1 MPKKMTRAA
10 LALAGL
16 LVVSCAGGCS
26 VARFRQQDELP
37 DTSNQVNQQP
47 QESQPVTL
55 EQEDLVYEKQ
65 LTLPS
70 GAVAATYRAELP
82 QLAESGSKAPT
93 IKKINQYYESELATL
108 KEDCDSYFSQVQAS
122 YGESWQTAQQATA
135 IYHVEYTYEPLE
147 LTDQRVSLLRTY
159 RYQDINQ
166 QEKVIY
172 IGDMFDVGTG
182 WPVKL
187 EELFQGE
194 QSEVEQTL
202 NELVESWCETN
213 QVERSWLPQVTLE
226 QQENDFA
233 LGENTLYLCLA
244 ETGVRTDSPGSYL
257 VEIPLE
263 ELQDLL
269 AQDIWQPDEEDN
281 G

>member
-166 QEKVIY
+166 QEKV
-172 IGDMFDVGTG
+172 
-182 WPVKL
+182 
-187 EELFQGE
+187 
-194 QSEVEQTL
+194 
-202 NELVESWCETN
+202 
-213 QVERSWLPQVTLE
+213 
-226 QQENDFA
+226 
-233 LGENTLYLCLA
+233 
-244 ETGVRTDSPGSYL
+244 
-257 VEIPLE
+257 
-263 ELQDLL
+263 
-269 AQDIWQPDEEDN
+269 
-281 G
+281 

>member
-135 IYHVEYTYEPLE
+135 IYHVEYTYEP
-147 LTDQRVSLLRTY
+147 
-159 RYQDINQ
+159 
-166 QEKVIY
+166 
-172 IGDMFDVGTG
+172 
-182 WPVKL
+182 
-187 EELFQGE
+187 
-194 QSEVEQTL
+194 
-202 NELVESWCETN
+202 
-213 QVERSWLPQVTLE
+213 
-226 QQENDFA
+226 
-233 LGENTLYLCLA
+233 
-244 ETGVRTDSPGSYL
+244 
-257 VEIPLE
+257 
-263 ELQDLL
+263 
-269 AQDIWQPDEEDN
+269 
-281 G
+281 